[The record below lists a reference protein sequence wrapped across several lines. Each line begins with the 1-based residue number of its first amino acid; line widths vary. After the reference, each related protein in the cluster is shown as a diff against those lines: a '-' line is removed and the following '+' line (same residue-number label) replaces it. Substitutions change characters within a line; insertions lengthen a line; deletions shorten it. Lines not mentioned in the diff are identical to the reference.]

1 MKISRQNLETL
12 DFAKADGLLTAVV
25 QHARSGE
32 VLMVGWMNREALELT
47 LERHRAVFWSRSRRC
62 LWEKGETSGHTLH
75 VEAVHADCD
84 RDTLLVLA
92 TPVGPVCH
100 EGTRH
105 CFGDDVLIERGTL
118 PDQDSLHFLAEL
130 EAVVTQRLSD
140 GDGSSYTRRLVE
152 SGPARVAQKVGEEGV
167 EVALA
172 AVTADADKLVGES
185 ADLLYHLIVLLRS
198 KGLTLG
204 DVTKELARRHRR

>member
-1 MKISRQNLETL
+1 MRITAQNLDTL
-12 DFAKADGLLTAVV
+12 DFTKGDGLLTAVV
-25 QHARSGE
+25 QHAHSGE
-32 VLMVGWMNREALELT
+32 VLMVGWMTREALEHT
-47 LERHRAVFWSRSRRC
+47 LQRHRAVFWSRSRRC
-62 LWEKGETSGHTLH
+62 LWEKGESSGHTLH
-75 VEAVHADCD
+75 VVAVHADCD

-105 CFGDDVLIERGTL
+105 CFGDAVLIEAETVSS
-118 PDQDSLHFLAEL
+118 PSTLHFLAEL
-130 EAVVTQRLSD
+130 ELVVTQRLTE

-198 KGLTLG
+198 KDLTLA
-204 DVTKELARRHRR
+204 DVTKELARRHRG